1 MSGFTFLYFI
11 GIYAI
16 MTFEIVLLIM
26 NYRFSTKP
34 PIAVP
39 GVLRDVYTPELVEKS
54 ILYTK
59 ARGELQIFSTLVE
72 FAFVT
77 AGIFW
82 LFPLIERVAVS
93 LTGSFV
99 WQGVLFFAILA

>member
-54 ILYTK
+54 IL
-59 ARGELQIFSTLVE
+59 
-72 FAFVT
+72 
-77 AGIFW
+77 
-82 LFPLIERVAVS
+82 
-93 LTGSFV
+93 
-99 WQGVLFFAILA
+99 